1 MVPRSL
7 ARPLSRGTKALIAAA
22 HRCARADAS
31 LCVGLH
37 LRLWAGL
44 CVGLCMTPMAWAA
57 TDATV
62 GQPAVLSFGA
72 AWVDTLEGL
81 ERQANFQPDQAL
93 ARLDVLIPTLPAPS
107 AARVQALALR
117 GVLLAGQHKA
127 VAAAEPASELEA
139 QAPGQAL
146 ALAAAGLVRAA
157 ISRDAG
163 QVRRAD
169 QQATDALAG
178 LPADA
183 PPALRMR
190 LLQLLAAVKEDR
202 NQLDEAVRLRLQAMN
217 LADAMGSVSRRGE
230 TRSQLALTL
239 RSAGQ
244 SERGQALS
252 IEAMGLLRSAG
263 DGGGLARALNAE
275 SFFRSDAHDAQGE
288 LRVLREA
295 IDQARQ
301 AQARQ
306 LQVLLMANLS
316 DHYLKRGAFD
326 TALQLAREALPLT
339 RALGERRSEAVAQ
352 ANLGLALLSLHQLDE
367 GLRET
372 RAAIALSQRTGAL
385 ADQAAGE
392 AELGAYLERAGYRR
406 EAVAAYQRHR
416 ALADELSRRDQ
427 QRAVIELQETQ
438 DHERRQQSLALLQ
451 READLQQAQLLNQ
464 QLTQRLW
471 AAGALAALLL
481 LGVVTVLLRRLTRH
495 NASLKEG
502 NALLRTLSEHDP
514 LTGLANRHHLQRL
527 RQAPGD
533 GAPPPFEGAL
543 LLIDIDHFKR
553 VNDRHGH
560 AAGDAVLIETAG
572 RLRQSLDNDDL
583 VLRWGGEEFLVVARA
598 RPQAQLDALAQ
609 RLLCAVGEQAVMH
622 EGRAIAITASIG
634 YASFPAAPTPLALSW
649 ERALALVDT
658 ALYLAKAHGR
668 NLAYG
673 VRQLHAQDDD
683 ELARISHAL
692 EDAWRAGRVQLTA
705 TRGPARTEAPPTVTG
720 IAA

>member
-1 MVPRSL
+1 MVLRSHH
-7 ARPLSRGTKALIAAA
+7 PLSRPPSALNAAA
-22 HRCARADAS
+22 LWRACAGVALSACLWLVAPPALAAPDA
-31 LCVGLH
+31 
-37 LRLWAGL
+37 
-44 CVGLCMTPMAWAA
+44 PAA
-57 TDATV
+57 QAS
-62 GQPAVLSFGA
+62 QSPLGA
-72 AWVDTLEGL
+72 APVGPLEGL
-81 ERQANFQPDQAL
+81 ERMANVQPDRAL
-93 ARLDVLIPTLPAPS
+93 AELGSLIQTLPGPS

-117 GVLLAGQHKA
+117 GVLLAGQHQA
-127 VAAAEPASELEA
+127 DAAAEPARELES
-139 QAPGQAL
+139 QTPGQAL
-146 ALAAAGLVRAA
+146 AMAAAGMVRAA

-163 QVRRAD
+163 LVRRAD
-169 QQATDALAG
+169 QQATDALTA
-178 LPADA
+178 LPANA

-202 NQLDEAVRLRLQAMN
+202 NQIDEAVRLRLQAMN
-217 LADAMGSVSRRGE
+217 LADEMGTLWRRGE

-252 IEAMGLLRSAG
+252 TEAMGLLRSAG
-263 DGGGLARALNAE
+263 DGASLARALNVE
-275 SFFRSDAHDAQGE
+275 SFFRSDANDPQGE
-288 LRVLREA
+288 LRVMREA
-295 IDQARQ
+295 IDQARL
-301 AQARQ
+301 AEARQ

-316 DHYLKRGAFD
+316 DHYLNRGAFD
-326 TALQLAREALPLT
+326 IALKLAREALPLT
-339 RALGERRSEAVAQ
+339 RALGERRSETVAQ
-352 ANLGLALLSLHQLDE
+352 SNLGLALISLHQLDD

-372 RAAIALSQRTGAL
+372 RAAIALSQRSGAL
-385 ADQAAGE
+385 ADQTEGE
-392 AELGAYLERAGYRR
+392 AELGGYLERAGYRR

-427 QRAVIELQETQ
+427 QRAVVELQETQ

-495 NASLKEG
+495 NAALKEG

-514 LTGLANRHHLQRL
+514 LTGLANRHHLQHL
-527 RQAPGD
+527 RQVQAD
-533 GAPPPFEGAL
+533 GAPPPPFEGAL

-560 AAGDAVLIETAG
+560 AAGDVVLIETAR
-572 RLRQSLDNDDL
+572 RLRQSVDNGDL
-583 VLRWGGEEFLVVARA
+583 VLRWGGEEFLVVAQA

-609 RLLCAVGEQAVMH
+609 RLLCAVGEQAVTH
-622 EGRAIAITASIG
+622 EGRSIPITASIG
-634 YASFPAAPTPLALSW
+634 YASFPTEPTPLALSW

-673 VRQLHAQDDD
+673 VRQLHARDDD
-683 ELARISHAL
+683 ELAQISHAL

-705 TRGPARTEAPPTVTG
+705 TRGPARNGATATVSEAT
-720 IAA
+720 A

>member
-1 MVPRSL
+1 MLDRSL
-7 ARPLSRGTKALIAAA
+7 ALPLGHRPSALIAVALRRA
-22 HRCARADAS
+22 CA
-31 LCVGLH
+31 G
-37 LRLWAGL
+37 AGL
-44 CVGLCMTPMAWAA
+44 FVGLCLAPPALAA
-57 TDATV
+57 PQAA
-62 GQPAVLSFGA
+62 AVQASASPVGA
-72 AWVDTLEGL
+72 ALVGPLEGL
-81 ERQANFQPDQAL
+81 ERQANFQPDQTLAQLGAL
-93 ARLDVLIPTLPAPS
+93 IQTLPATS

-117 GVLLAGQHKA
+117 GVLLAGQHQA
-127 VAAAEPASELEA
+127 DVAAELARELEA
-139 QAPGQAL
+139 QAPDQTL
-146 ALAAAGLVRAA
+146 AIAAAGMVRAA
-157 ISRDAG
+157 ISRDSG
-163 QVRRAD
+163 LVRRAD
-169 QQATDALAG
+169 QQATDALAA
-178 LPADA
+178 LPAYA

-190 LLQLLAAVKEDR
+190 LLQLLAGIKEDR
-202 NQLDEAVRLRLQAMN
+202 NQIDEAVRLRLQAMN
-217 LADAMGSVSRRGE
+217 LADTMGSLWRRGE

-252 IEAMGLLRSAG
+252 TEAMGLLRSAG
-263 DGGGLARALNAE
+263 DGGSLARALNVE
-275 SFFRSDAHDAQGE
+275 SFFRSDANDAQGE
-288 LRVLREA
+288 LNVLREA

-301 AQARQ
+301 AEARQ
-306 LQVLLMANLS
+306 LQLLLMANLS

-339 RALGERRSEAVAQ
+339 RALGERRSEVVAQ
-352 ANLGLALLSLHQLDE
+352 TNLGLALISLHQVEE

-385 ADQAAGE
+385 ADQADGE
-392 AELGAYLERAGYRR
+392 AELGGYLERAGYRR

-427 QRAVIELQETQ
+427 QRAVVELQETQ

-481 LGVVTVLLRRLTRH
+481 LGVVMVLLRRLTRH
-495 NASLKEG
+495 NAALKEG

-514 LTGLANRHHLQRL
+514 LTGLANRHHLQHL
-527 RQAPGD
+527 RQAPAG
-533 GAPPPFEGAL
+533 GTPPPFEGAL

-560 AAGDAVLIETAG
+560 AAGDSVLVETAR
-572 RLRQSLDNDDL
+572 RLRQSLDSGDL

-609 RLLCAVGEQAVMH
+609 RLLCAVGEQAVTH
-622 EGRAIAITASIG
+622 EGRAIPITASIG
-634 YASFPAAPTPLALSW
+634 YASFPTEPTPLALSW

-673 VRQLHAQDDD
+673 VRQLHARDDD
-683 ELARISHAL
+683 ELAQISHAL

-705 TRGPARTEAPPTVTG
+705 TRGPARNAASPTVAVV
-720 IAA
+720 AA